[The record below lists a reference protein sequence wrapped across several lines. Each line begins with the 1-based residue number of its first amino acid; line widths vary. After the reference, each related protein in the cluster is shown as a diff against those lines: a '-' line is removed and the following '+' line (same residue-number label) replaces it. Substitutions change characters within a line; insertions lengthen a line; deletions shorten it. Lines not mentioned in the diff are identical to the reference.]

1 MIMDFRNEL
10 FALCKTLQKTESAQ
24 SIAELIFNLSVS
36 SASKNPNEKIIN
48 THGDF
53 AQIAKH
59 FNTGFHGYLFLDEN
73 FESFIK
79 PNMFRVE
86 HLTADERYLLERGH
100 KTLSR
105 FVSLCLSEIAEK
117 SAVLAESMNP
127 YSYYKPIN
135 VSEEAT
141 PLISDEDFCAAV
153 SAFKSG
159 KVYKAL
165 VSSDIAAIINTISQT
180 NMFILIKAIE
190 KETDQC
196 LGEDVSKE
204 IKDFSQRMNMKAYT
218 VNDALFAFSLLI
230 FALKDSL
237 KIACQMLYR
246 AICGTPLFVLNN
258 ENIISIEKSVDSI
271 VCQYYKVH
279 SQAMPRG
286 ISGNDMGSILLIDCD
301 PQYGPHI
308 HEFGMLVAQTIN
320 LAGEFGQSAKY
331 SFVTVDEELVYIHHL
346 TGEILRIGLP
356 IVKKMP

>member
-1 MIMDFRNEL
+1 MDFRNEL
-10 FALCKTLQKTESAQ
+10 FALCKTLQKTETAQ

-36 SASKNPNEKIIN
+36 SASNNAGEMIKNS
-48 THGDF
+48 HGDF

-59 FNTGFHGYLFLDEN
+59 FNNGFHGYLFLDEN
-73 FESFIK
+73 IESIIR
-79 PNMFRVE
+79 PNILRVE
-86 HLTADERYLLERGH
+86 HLTADERFLLEKGH

-105 FVSLCLSEIAEK
+105 FVGLCLSDIAEK

-127 YSYYKPIN
+127 YSYYKSIK
-135 VSEEAT
+135 VSEEAASF
-141 PLISDEDFCAAV
+141 ISDEDFRAAV
-153 SAFKSG
+153 SAFKNG
-159 KVYKAL
+159 KIYKAL
-165 VSSDIAAIINTISQT
+165 VSSDITAFINTIKQT

-204 IKDFSQRMNMKAYT
+204 IKDFTQRMNMKAYT

-258 ENIISIEKSVDSI
+258 DNIISIEKSVDSI
-271 VCQYYKVH
+271 VCQYYKIH
-279 SQAMPRG
+279 SQAMPCG
-286 ISGNDMGSILLIDCD
+286 LSGNDMGSILLMDCD

-331 SFVTVDEELVYIHHL
+331 SFVTVDEEMIYIHHL
-346 TGEILRIGLP
+346 TNEILRIGLP